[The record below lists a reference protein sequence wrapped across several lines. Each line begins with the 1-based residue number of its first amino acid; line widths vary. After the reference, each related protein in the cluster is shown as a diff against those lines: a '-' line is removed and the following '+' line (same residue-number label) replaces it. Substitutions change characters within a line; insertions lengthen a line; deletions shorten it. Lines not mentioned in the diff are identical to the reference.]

1 MLPWIFFFLK
11 KKDGEGVGE
20 DGGGGR
26 GETGG
31 GLVGRWVAEGEAG
44 GDASSRER
52 SCDCSRGAEQSG
64 AADRRVPDL
73 GGEEGG
79 GKQQERKDEGKREE
93 DEKKMGELVE
103 VAGGR

>member
-1 MLPWIFFFLK
+1 MGEGVHGKAFEFHSRAVKHVMRVRSDGCCRGFFFLK
-11 KKDGEGVGE
+11 RKMGGGAVGG

-52 SCDCSRGAEQSG
+52 SCDCSRG
-64 AADRRVPDL
+64 
-73 GGEEGG
+73 
-79 GKQQERKDEGKREE
+79 ERS
-93 DEKKMGELVE
+93 
-103 VAGGR
+103 